1 MGGQCG
7 PSHQDFKTDELE
19 EFGIKLGSV
28 EEAFEEGHVPCRAVV
43 PMMMINCIYYE
54 TLWDEPASIAI

>member
-1 MGGQCG
+1 
-7 PSHQDFKTDELE
+7 LE
-19 EFGIKLGSV
+19 EFGIKRGRV
-28 EEAFEEGHVPCRAVV
+28 EEAFEEGHAPCRAVV